1 MKVYSNTNEILVTQL
16 AKYILALRE
25 IKSYITDAAGADA
38 FLQPGPE
45 ANDNIQ

>member
-25 IKSYITDAAGADA
+25 AKSYVIDM
-38 FLQPGPE
+38 FGPSHLP
-45 ANDNIQ
+45 